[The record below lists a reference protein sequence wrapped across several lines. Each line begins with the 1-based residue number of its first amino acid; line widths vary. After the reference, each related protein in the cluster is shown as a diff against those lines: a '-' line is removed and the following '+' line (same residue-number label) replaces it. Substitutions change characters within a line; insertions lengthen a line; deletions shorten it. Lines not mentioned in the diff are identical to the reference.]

1 MANGAA
7 AVAVLIGSQRGGL
20 GGDQALEDV
29 WERAKLSQQ
38 QTRQSRRIGVQDDG
52 EGAPGAPPCPPP
64 TQRTERDQAV
74 ERRQSI
80 RQGGSDSGSQGRQ
93 ETERSY
99 RSGGSPRGTGE
110 DPQERHE
117 AHRVKGGRDND
128 GVSPKFS
135 SQGSR
140 RVTLTLWTEGED
152 GEGSKEGPKMR
163 VPRSERSA
171 QCLEDAS
178 QAKQEWVDHIRAT
191 EAQDSTNRER
201 GQELQHIKERDRV
214 KTLLSLLKSAG
225 AHRTYTVEEGQDLL
239 REGSVWIHIIM
250 RPCLQAAR
258 TRGDGLL
265 APRGRFRDA
274 GGGDQDHKCQVDL
287 SGGGETRGG
296 EVRVTMGETRGLGGH
311 GISAQT
317 DEELADTVGGRG
329 FIGDSR
335 GRPEVSAHWGTAN
348 WARRGPA
355 NRLSAG

>member
-1 MANGAA
+1 MPARDTSRERDGLSKRESRRAQRERTPAEMASELYTAGVSDGPTRSSRIRESSTGTTRARPSLPWESGGDPQGNERVEMGEPRGPSTAWPTGAA

-140 RVTLTLWTEGED
+140 RVTLTLWAEGED
-152 GEGSKEGPKMR
+152 GEGS
-163 VPRSERSA
+163 
-171 QCLEDAS
+171 
-178 QAKQEWVDHIRAT
+178 
-191 EAQDSTNRER
+191 
-201 GQELQHIKERDRV
+201 
-214 KTLLSLLKSAG
+214 
-225 AHRTYTVEEGQDLL
+225 
-239 REGSVWIHIIM
+239 
-250 RPCLQAAR
+250 
-258 TRGDGLL
+258 
-265 APRGRFRDA
+265 
-274 GGGDQDHKCQVDL
+274 
-287 SGGGETRGG
+287 
-296 EVRVTMGETRGLGGH
+296 
-311 GISAQT
+311 
-317 DEELADTVGGRG
+317 
-329 FIGDSR
+329 
-335 GRPEVSAHWGTAN
+335 
-348 WARRGPA
+348 
-355 NRLSAG
+355 